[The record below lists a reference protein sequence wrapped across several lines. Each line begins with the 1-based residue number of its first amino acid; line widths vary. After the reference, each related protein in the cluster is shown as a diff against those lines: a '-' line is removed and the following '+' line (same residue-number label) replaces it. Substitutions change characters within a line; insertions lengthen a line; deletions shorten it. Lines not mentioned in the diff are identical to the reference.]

1 LVGYFGGSRDAE
13 AMTFSIWAFD
23 LLFIALVVLQIRER
37 PLTRVQIL
45 LPVVLVMWA
54 SITFV
59 HTIPTETNS
68 LIVLGL
74 AVLVGAALGA
84 VIGIWT
90 GVRMVS
96 ARVVTRAGVLAAG
109 LWILVMGLRL
119 GFQLWATGAGQE
131 ALGRFDYENGVSNE
145 VWPAALVLMAGATVV
160 LRIVVLVARTRRL
173 KRTAAAPTLLSGV
186 RP

>member
-1 LVGYFGGSRDAE
+1 
-13 AMTFSIWAFD
+13 MTFSIWAFD
-23 LLFIALVVLQIRER
+23 FLFIALVVLQIRER
-37 PLTRVQIL
+37 PLARVQIL
-45 LPVVLVMWA
+45 LPLVLVIWA

-68 LIVLGL
+68 RIVLGL
-74 AVLVGAALGA
+74 AVLIGAALGA

-90 GVRMVS
+90 GVRNIS
-96 ARVVTRAGVLAAG
+96 GRVVTRAGVLAAG

-119 GFQLWATGAGQE
+119 AFQLWATGAGQE
-131 ALGRFDYENGVSNE
+131 ALGRFDYENGVSND

-160 LRIVVLVARTRRL
+160 LRIVVLAARARRVR
-173 KRTAAAPTLLSGV
+173 RTVAAPSLASDV